1 MLKVNNLNVHYG
13 VINAVK
19 NVTFD
24 VNEGEIVA
32 LIGANGAGK
41 TTLIK
46 SILNIIRSDK
56 GNIKIFEKDIKIN
69 ESEIKEN
76 IGDYDGGRNGGGNGC
91 LRRKFRIFI

>member
-41 TTLIK
+41 T
-46 SILNIIRSDK
+46 SIMHALS
-56 GNIKIFEKDIKIN
+56 G
-69 ESEIKEN
+69 
-76 IGDYDGGRNGGGNGC
+76 
-91 LRRKFRIFI
+91 L

>member
-41 TTLIK
+41 TSIMHALLIRCQLIK
-46 SILNIIRSDK
+46 
-56 GNIKIFEKDIKIN
+56 
-69 ESEIKEN
+69 
-76 IGDYDGGRNGGGNGC
+76 
-91 LRRKFRIFI
+91 